1 VDPAELS
8 VASDVLQALPVAVVV
23 VDDELVVRVWNG
35 AAEVL
40 YGHEAGDVV
49 GRPVLDVLFEREDR
63 PAAARILLDAIDET
77 TWEGDSRVRRADGMS
92 LVSSFR
98 AARVPAGAAWIATD
112 GMDLG
117 LAEQERAVLLSAER
131 AARDT
136 AQQALALVEAIF
148 GSAPVGLAVFGLDL
162 RYTRVN
168 DAFAELT
175 GVPADA
181 HVGHRVGDLFPFP
194 PQVGADLRR
203 VVTTGRAVAG
213 RSVELIA
220 EDTGVSSYCTV
231 RAFPIHGLTGGVI
244 GAGLTAVDVTEINRA
259 VAERA
264 ALLRRAETA
273 QERLAILATASTVLT
288 TTMQLDELLERLAR
302 VLAPA
307 AADWCVIELV
317 APDGVCDHVSVS
329 HRDRHR
335 ANELAD
341 FLRGSAIE
349 AHASGVVAEVLR
361 TGQARLVGPDITGDA
376 LRSAAADRGAAAFAE
391 SFGEIRSSVVVPIEA
406 RGLTSGVLILSTD
419 GDRVLDDDDLDL
431 AVEVAHRASLAVA
444 NARAYQNE
452 HRIAETLQ
460 RALLPATVPDVP
472 ELDIAVR
479 YVAATDGAS
488 VGGDWYD
495 VMVFDS
501 SPVVG
506 LAVGDV
512 MGHDIGA
519 STSMGQVRTA
529 LRASVYE
536 HAADPAAAVARLD
549 RLVSALGLP
558 YSTCV
563 LASFDPITNALR
575 WSNAGH
581 PPPLLVRGGRASYLE
596 DGSGLMLGVSDGDGV
611 AEGAVELQAEDLLV
625 LYTDGLVERR
635 GESLQ
640 AGLDRLA
647 STASAV
653 VVETA
658 QDLCESVLAELLPA
672 GEARGDDVAVLVV
685 RVRGTD
691 DRTRAYRLEIDDT
704 VDSAATARGFTAGVL
719 EQAGCRE
726 VLDTAVLLVSE
737 LVTNALRH
745 ARPPYA
751 LVLDLTSDYLECR
764 VEDNEDA
771 VPTRASSGELAE
783 SGRGLVLLE
792 ALATEWGT
800 RDRGAAGKTT
810 WFRLAL

>member
-1 VDPAELS
+1 VDPAELT

-23 VDDELVVRVWNG
+23 VDEELVVRVWNG

-40 YGHEAGDVV
+40 YGHVTAEVL

-63 PAAARILLDAIDET
+63 PAAARVLLEALDNA

-98 AARVPAGAAWIATD
+98 AAPVPAGAAWIATD

-136 AQQALALVEAIF
+136 AQEALGLVEAIF
-148 GSAPVGLAVFGLDL
+148 GSAPVGIAVFGLDL
-162 RYTRVN
+162 RYNRVN

-220 EDTGVSSYCTV
+220 EDTGVSSHCTV
-231 RAFPIHGLTGGVI
+231 RAFPIHGPTGDVV
-244 GAGLTAVDVTEINRA
+244 GAGLTAVDVTEINQA

-264 ALLRRAETA
+264 ALLRRAESA

-288 TTMQLDELLERLAR
+288 TTMELDELLERLAR

-317 APDGVCDHVSVS
+317 GPGGVCDHVSVS
-329 HRDRHR
+329 HRDRQR
-335 ANELAD
+335 AKELAG

-349 AHASGVVAEVLR
+349 AHASGVVADVLR
-361 TGQARLVGPDITGDA
+361 TGQSRLVGPDTTTEA
-376 LRSAAADRGAAAFAE
+376 LRGAAADRGAASLADAFQ
-391 SFGEIRSSVVVPIEA
+391 IRSSVVVPIEA
-406 RGLTSGVLILSTD
+406 RGQTLGVLILSTD

-460 RALLPATVPDVP
+460 RALLPATVPDIP

-495 VMVFDS
+495 VIAFDS

-536 HAADPAAAVARLD
+536 HASDPAAAVARLD
-549 RLVSALGLP
+549 RLVTALGLP

-563 LASFDPITNALR
+563 LASYDPTSGLLR

-581 PPPLLVRGGRASYLE
+581 PPPLLVRDGRASYLDE
-596 DGSGLMLGVSDGDGV
+596 GSGLMLGISEGEGV
-611 AEGAVELQAEDLLV
+611 AESAIELHAEDLLV

-647 STASAV
+647 ATVSAL

-658 QDLCESVLAELLPA
+658 QDLCESVLAQLLPPS
-672 GEARGDDVAVLVV
+672 EKRGDDVAVLVV

-691 DRTRAYRLEIDDT
+691 DRTKAHRLEIDDT

-726 VLDTAVLLVSE
+726 IIDTAVLLVSE

-751 LVLDLTSDYLECR
+751 LVLDLTSEYLECR
-764 VEDNEDA
+764 VEDSEDA
-771 VPTRASSGELAE
+771 VPSPAASGELAE
-783 SGRGLVLLE
+783 SGRGLLLLE

-800 RDRGAAGKTT
+800 RDRGSAGKTT